1 MKENRLLWIDDIICS
16 IVFGMV
22 ASFPQGI
29 LRVSLPLLT
38 LLQEA
43 NLYQLLCIL
52 FPIWDRV
59 GLILLLSFI
68 LQRALCFLPERFKI
82 LRYSLKRNIGRVH
95 IVKMNPLHDSDIDSL
110 FLFLPKNPNDLLFSC
125 CDHLFFSLIGLFLF
139 LDICFSADKWNHTKS

>member
-110 FLFLPKNPNDLLFSC
+110 FLFVFAQESKWSAFLLLWS
-125 CDHLFFSLIGLFLF
+125 SILF
-139 LDICFSADKWNHTKS
+139 LDRIVFIFGYML